1 MKRLSQIFSLV
12 NILLSLLCAVVS
24 IVLFIVLYEQL
35 PIFGWNFQWERG
47 IILFLFFLSTFF
59 LAKKLK
65 WVFILLIFSL
75 TSWIGYDFYFGKKD
89 VLAFY
94 NQSRNIFNDM
104 AGYKDKASF
113 VYTSYEVFYRDRQ
126 LVDAMDHTNPVV
138 RNFAVEAAN
147 EYFKK
152 EQKSRTDYPRVLV
165 QSFAVFKKINS
176 NWNYVSDP
184 DGEEYF
190 ATAGEST
197 RLMAGDCDDY
207 SILMAAAIKSIG
219 GKVRLTFV
227 KGHIYPELFIGNEDD
242 LQVIA
247 PLLTEKLF
255 PKQLKGKDL
264 NYYKDAKGNAW
275 INLDYTASYP
285 GGSYL
290 GTDVVQYIYP

>member
-1 MKRLSQIFSLV
+1 MKRLSQMFSPLNIFLGLV
-12 NILLSLLCAVVS
+12 CALVS
-24 IVLFIVLYEQL
+24 AVLFVLLYERM
-35 PIFGWNFQWERG
+35 PVFGWNFQWERG
-47 IILFLFFLSTFF
+47 TMLFILFIATFF

-65 WVFILLIFSL
+65 WVFVLGLFAIAGWL
-75 TSWIGYDFYFGKKD
+75 GYDMYFGKQD
-89 VLAFY
+89 LLAYY

-126 LVDAMDHTNPVV
+126 LVDAIDHTDPKV

-147 EYFKK
+147 EFFRK
-152 EQKSRTDYPRVLV
+152 EQKSRTDYPRILV

-190 ATAGEST
+190 AKASEST
-197 RLMAGDCDDY
+197 SLMAGDCDDY
-207 SILMAAAIKSIG
+207 SILMAAAIKAIG

-227 KGHIYPELFIGNEDD
+227 KGHIYPELFIGNEQD
-242 LQVIA
+242 LQQVA

-255 PKQLKGKDL
+255 AKETKHREI
-264 NYYKDAKGNAW
+264 NYYKDARGNAW

-290 GTDVVQYIYP
+290 GNEVVQYIYP

>member
-1 MKRLSQIFSLV
+1 MKRISQMFSLV
-12 NILLSLLCAVVS
+12 NILLALLCAVVS
-24 IVLFIVLYEQL
+24 LMVFILLYEKMPVL
-35 PIFGWNFQWERG
+35 GWNFQWERG
-47 IILFLFFLSTFF
+47 IILFLLFILSFFLV
-59 LAKKLK
+59 KKLK
-65 WVFILLIFSL
+65 WVFVMVILTIAGWL
-75 TSWIGYDFYFGKKD
+75 GYDFYFGKQD
-89 VLAFY
+89 LLAFY

-126 LVDAMDHTNPVV
+126 LVDAIDHTSPAV

-147 EYFKK
+147 EYFRK
-152 EQKSRTDYPRVLV
+152 EQKSRTDYPRILV

-176 NWNYVSDP
+176 GWNYVSDP

-190 ATAGEST
+190 AKASEST
-197 RLMAGDCDDY
+197 SLMAGDCDDY

-219 GKVRLTFV
+219 GRVRLTFV
-227 KGHIYPELFIGNEDD
+227 KGHIYPELFIGSEQE
-242 LQVIA
+242 LQAIT

-255 PKQLKGKDL
+255 PKETKNKQL

-275 INLDYTASYP
+275 INLDYTANYP

-290 GTDVVQYIYP
+290 GNEVVQYIYP

>member
-1 MKRLSQIFSLV
+1 MKRFSQFFSFV
-12 NILLSLLCAVVS
+12 NIFLSLLCGVVS
-24 IVLFIVLYEQL
+24 VVLFIILYEYMPVL
-35 PIFGWNFQWERG
+35 GWNFQWERG
-47 IILFLFFLSTFF
+47 IMLFLMFVLTFL
-59 LAKKLK
+59 LAKKLR
-65 WVFILLIFSL
+65 WLFVFGIVAIAGWLS
-75 TSWIGYDFYFGKKD
+75 YDFYFGKQD
-89 VLAFY
+89 LLAFY

-126 LVDAMDHTNPVV
+126 LVDAIDHSNPAV
-138 RNFAVEAAN
+138 RTFAVEAAN
-147 EYFKK
+147 EFFKK
-152 EQKSRTDYPRVLV
+152 EQRSRTDYARVLV

-184 DGEEYF
+184 EGEEYF
-190 ATAGEST
+190 ARASEST

-227 KGHIYPELFIGNEDD
+227 KGHIYPELFVGKEAA
-242 LQVIA
+242 LETVV
-247 PLLTEKLF
+247 PLLTDKLF
-255 PKQLKGKDL
+255 QKESKHKQL

-290 GTDVVQYIYP
+290 GNEVVQYIYP

>member
-1 MKRLSQIFSLV
+1 MKRLAQIFSLI
-12 NILLSLLCAVVS
+12 NILLGLLSAVVAV
-24 IVLFIVLYEQL
+24 VLFIVLYEQM
-35 PIFGWNFQWERG
+35 PVFGWHFQGERG
-47 IILFLFFLSTFF
+47 IMLFLLFLLTFF

-65 WVFILLIFSL
+65 WIFVLLIVSIGG
-75 TSWIGYDFYFGKKD
+75 WMGYDFYFGKQD
-89 VLAFY
+89 LLAFY

-126 LVDAMDHTNPVV
+126 LVDAIDHTNPAV

-147 EYFKK
+147 EFFKK
-152 EQKSRTDYPRVLV
+152 EQKSRSDYPRVLV

-176 NWNYVSDP
+176 GWNYVSDP

-190 ATAGEST
+190 ASASESA

-227 KGHIYPELFIGNEDD
+227 KGHIYPELFIGSEED
-242 LQVIA
+242 LQSVV

-255 PKQLKGKDL
+255 PRETRNKEL
-264 NYYKDAKGNAW
+264 NYYKDGKGNAW
-275 INLDYTASYP
+275 INLDYTANFP

-290 GTDVVQYIYP
+290 GNEVVQYIYP